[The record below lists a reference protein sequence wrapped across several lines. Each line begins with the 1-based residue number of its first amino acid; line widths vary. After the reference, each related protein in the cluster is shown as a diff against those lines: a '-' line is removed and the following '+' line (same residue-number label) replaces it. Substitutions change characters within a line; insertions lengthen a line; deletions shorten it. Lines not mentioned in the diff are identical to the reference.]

1 MANDELA
8 GTQRAAILLMSLG
21 EQDAA
26 NVLKQLSA
34 REVQKLGIAMAELKE
49 VSREQ
54 MSSVLDKF
62 IGIADGKANIA
73 GGSQEYV
80 RRVLTQA
87 VGKQKTDM
95 LLDRVSNGQTGQG
108 IEALKWMEAKAVA
121 QIISG
126 EHPQIAAIVLAH
138 LEPEQSAAIMPLL
151 SEDLRT
157 EVLMRIASLNEVP
170 QSALTEL
177 DQLVERQANVA
188 PPATLRRIGGPRSAA
203 NILKAMER
211 EKLTEEMG
219 KIEKSDGEMPQKIKD
234 LLFVFDNLLD
244 VDDRGIQALL
254 REVGSDTL
262 AVALRGAEPEVQEKI
277 LKNMSKRAAEIL
289 KDDMEARGPVKLVEV
304 EAAQKEIV
312 VIAQR
317 LAEEGTISLGGK
329 GGAEFVL
336 RHRQSLGRAGQG
348 QGLRRPQAA
357 DGERARGSAGGGPQG
372 GLRAGSC
379 GG

>member
-1 MANDELA
+1 MAEKSDDLA

-26 NVLKQLSA
+26 NLLKQLDA

-54 MSSVLDKF
+54 MTSVLDKF
-62 IGIADGKANIA
+62 IGVADSRANIA
-73 GGSQEYV
+73 NGSQEFV
-80 RRVLTQA
+80 RKVLTQA

-95 LLDRVSNGQTGQG
+95 LLDRVTAGQTGQG

-126 EHPQIAAIVLAH
+126 EHPQIAAIVLSH
-138 LEPEQSAAIMPLL
+138 LEPEQSAAILPLL
-151 SEDLRT
+151 TEEMRT
-157 EVLMRIASLNEVP
+157 EVLMRIATLNEVP

-177 DQLVERQANVA
+177 DQLVEKQANA
-188 PPATLRRIGGPRSAA
+188 TPPTTLRRVGGARTVA
-203 NILKAMER
+203 NILNAME
-211 EKLTEEMG
+211 KDKSGEELG
-219 KIEKSDGEMPQKIKD
+219 KIEKADGEMHQQIKD
-234 LLFVFDNLLD
+234 LLFIFDNLLD

-262 AVALRGAEPEVQEKI
+262 ALALRGAEPEVQEKI

-289 KDDMEARGPVKLVEV
+289 KDDMEARGPVKLADV

-329 GGAEFVL
+329 GGAEFV
-336 RHRQSLGRAGQG
+336 
-348 QGLRRPQAA
+348 
-357 DGERARGSAGGGPQG
+357 
-372 GLRAGSC
+372 
-379 GG
+379 

>member
-1 MANDELA
+1 MASKSDDLA

-26 NVLKQLSA
+26 NVLKQLDA

-54 MSSVLDKF
+54 MTAVLDTF
-62 IGIADGKANIA
+62 IGVADSKANLA
-73 GGSQEYV
+73 GGSQDYV

-87 VGKQKTDM
+87 VGKHKADM
-95 LLDRVSNGQTGQG
+95 LLDRVTTGQTGQG
-108 IEALKWMEAKAVA
+108 IEALKWMESKAVA

-126 EHPQIAAIVLAH
+126 EHPQIAAIVLSH
-138 LEPEQSAAIMPLL
+138 LEPEQSAGILPLL
-151 SEDLRT
+151 PEDMRT
-157 EVLMRIASLNEVP
+157 EVLMRIATLNEVP

-177 DQLVERQANVA
+177 DQLVEKQANA
-188 PPATLRRIGGPRSAA
+188 TPPATVRRIGGARTVAS
-203 NILKAMER
+203 ILNAMER
-211 EKLTEEMG
+211 DKSGEELG
-219 KIEKSDGEMPQKIKD
+219 KIEKADGEMHGRIKD
-234 LLFVFDNLLD
+234 LLFIFDNLLS

-289 KDDMEARGPVKLVEV
+289 KDDMEARGPVKLTDV

-329 GGAEFVL
+329 GGGEFV
-336 RHRQSLGRAGQG
+336 
-348 QGLRRPQAA
+348 
-357 DGERARGSAGGGPQG
+357 
-372 GLRAGSC
+372 
-379 GG
+379 

>member
-1 MANDELA
+1 MANTPDDLA

-26 NVLKQLSA
+26 NVLKQLDA

-62 IGIADGKANIA
+62 IGIADSKANLA
-73 GGSQEYV
+73 GGSQDYV

-87 VGKQKTDM
+87 VGKHKTDM

-108 IEALKWMEAKAVA
+108 IESLKWMESKAVA

-138 LEPEQSAAIMPLL
+138 LEPEQSAGILPLL
-151 SEDLRT
+151 SDDFRT

-177 DQLVERQANVA
+177 DQLVERQANA
-188 PPATLRRIGGPRSAA
+188 TPPTTLRRVGGARTVA
-203 NILKAMER
+203 NILNAMER
-211 EKLTEEMG
+211 DKSGAELG
-219 KIEKSDGEMPQKIKD
+219 KIEKADGEMHQQIKD

-244 VDDRGIQALL
+244 IDDRGIQALL
-254 REVGSDTL
+254 REVGSDSL

-289 KDDMEARGPVKLVEV
+289 KDDMEARGPVKLADV
-304 EAAQKEIV
+304 EAAQKEII

-317 LAEEGTISLGGK
+317 MAEEGTISLGGK
-329 GGAEFVL
+329 GGAEFV
-336 RHRQSLGRAGQG
+336 
-348 QGLRRPQAA
+348 
-357 DGERARGSAGGGPQG
+357 
-372 GLRAGSC
+372 
-379 GG
+379 

>member
-1 MANDELA
+1 MANKPDEIA

-26 NVLKQLSA
+26 NILKQLDA
-34 REVQKLGIAMAELKE
+34 KEVQKLGIAMAELKE
-49 VSREQ
+49 ITREQ
-54 MSSVLDKF
+54 MGSVLDKF
-62 IGIADGKANIA
+62 IGIADARSNVAA
-73 GGSQEYV
+73 GSPDYV

-87 VGKQKTDM
+87 VGKQKADM
-95 LLDRVSNGQTGQG
+95 LLDRVASGQTGQG

-151 SEDLRT
+151 REELRT
-157 EVLMRIASLNEVP
+157 EVLMRIASLSEVP
-170 QSALTEL
+170 QTALTEL
-177 DQLVERQANVA
+177 DQLVEKQANIA
-188 PPATLRRIGGPRSAA
+188 PPSPLRRVGGARTVA
-203 NILKAMER
+203 NILNAME
-211 EKLTEEMG
+211 KDKSGTELG
-219 KIEKSDGEMPQKIKD
+219 KIEKADTEMHQKIKD
-234 LLFVFDNLLD
+234 LLFIFDNLLD

-262 AVALRGAEPEVQEKI
+262 SVALRGAEPEVSEKI

-289 KDDMEARGPVKLVEV
+289 KDDMEARGPVKLAEV
-304 EAAQKEIV
+304 EAAQKEII

-329 GGAEFVL
+329 GEGEFV
-336 RHRQSLGRAGQG
+336 
-348 QGLRRPQAA
+348 
-357 DGERARGSAGGGPQG
+357 
-372 GLRAGSC
+372 
-379 GG
+379 

>member
-1 MANDELA
+1 MANKPDDLA

-26 NVLKQLSA
+26 NVLKQLDA

-54 MSSVLDKF
+54 MSSVLSNF
-62 IGIADGKANIA
+62 IGVADAKANIA
-73 GGSQEYV
+73 GGSQDYV

-87 VGKQKTDM
+87 VGKHKTDM
-95 LLDRVSNGQTGQG
+95 LMDRVSSGQTGQG
-108 IEALKWMEAKAVA
+108 IEALKWMESKAVA

-138 LEPEQSAAIMPLL
+138 LEPEQSAAILPLL
-151 SEDLRT
+151 TDEFRT

-170 QSALTEL
+170 QTALTEL

-188 PPATLRRIGGPRSAA
+188 PPAPLRRVGGARTVA
-203 NILKAMER
+203 NILNAMER
-211 EKLTEEMG
+211 DKSGAELG
-219 KIEKSDGEMPQKIKD
+219 KIEKADGEMHQKIKE
-234 LLFVFDNLLD
+234 LLFVFDNLMD

-289 KDDMEARGPVKLVEV
+289 KDDMEVRGPVKLTDV
-304 EAAQKEIV
+304 EAAQKEII
-312 VIAQR
+312 VITQR
-317 LAEEGTISLGGK
+317 MAEEGTITLGGK
-329 GGAEFVL
+329 GGNEFV
-336 RHRQSLGRAGQG
+336 
-348 QGLRRPQAA
+348 
-357 DGERARGSAGGGPQG
+357 
-372 GLRAGSC
+372 
-379 GG
+379 

>member
-1 MANDELA
+1 MADKSDELA

-26 NVLKQLSA
+26 NVLKQLDA

-54 MSSVLDKF
+54 MTAVLDKF
-62 IGIADGKANIA
+62 IGVADAKANIA
-73 GGSQEYV
+73 GGSQDFV

-87 VGKQKTDM
+87 VGKQKADM
-95 LLDRVSNGQTGQG
+95 LLDRVSTGQTGQG
-108 IEALKWMEAKAVA
+108 IEALKWMESKAVA

-126 EHPQIAAIVLAH
+126 EHPQIAAIVLSH
-138 LEPEQSAAIMPLL
+138 LEPEQSAAILPLL
-151 SEDLRT
+151 ADDMRT
-157 EVLMRIASLNEVP
+157 EVLMRIATLNEVP

-177 DQLVERQANVA
+177 DQLVEKQANAA
-188 PPATLRRIGGPRSAA
+188 PPAAALRRIGGARTVA
-203 NILKAMER
+203 NILNAMER
-211 EKLTEEMG
+211 DKSGEELG
-219 KIEKSDGEMPQKIKD
+219 KIEKSDGEMHQKIKD

-262 AVALRGAEPEVQEKI
+262 AVALRGAEPEVQEKV

-289 KDDMEARGPVKLVEV
+289 KDDMEARGPVKLTDV

-312 VIAQR
+312 IIAQR

-329 GGAEFVL
+329 GGGEFV
-336 RHRQSLGRAGQG
+336 
-348 QGLRRPQAA
+348 
-357 DGERARGSAGGGPQG
+357 
-372 GLRAGSC
+372 
-379 GG
+379 

>member
-34 REVQKLGIAMAELKE
+34 RDVQKLGIAMAELKE

-54 MSSVLDKF
+54 MSAVLDKF

-73 GGSQEYV
+73 GGSQDYV

-87 VGKQKTDM
+87 VGKHKTDL
-95 LLDRVSNGQTGQG
+95 LLDRVSSGQTGQG

-126 EHPQIAAIVLAH
+126 EHPQIAAIVLSH
-138 LEPEQSAAIMPLL
+138 LEPEQAAAILPLL
-151 SEDLRT
+151 TDDMRT

-177 DQLVERQANVA
+177 DQLVEKQAN
-188 PPATLRRIGGPRSAA
+188 ATSPVPLRKIGGARTVA
-203 NILKAMER
+203 NILNAME
-211 EKLTEEMG
+211 KDKSGEELG
-219 KIEKSDGEMPQKIKD
+219 KIEKADGEMHTRIKD
-234 LLFVFDNLLD
+234 LLFIFDNLLD

-289 KDDMEARGPVKLVEV
+289 KDDMEARGP
-304 EAAQKEIV
+304 
-312 VIAQR
+312 
-317 LAEEGTISLGGK
+317 G
-329 GGAEFVL
+329 
-336 RHRQSLGRAGQG
+336 
-348 QGLRRPQAA
+348 
-357 DGERARGSAGGGPQG
+357 
-372 GLRAGSC
+372 
-379 GG
+379 

>member
-1 MANDELA
+1 MASKSDDLA

-26 NVLKQLSA
+26 NVLKQLDA

-54 MSSVLDKF
+54 MTAVLDTF
-62 IGIADGKANIA
+62 IGVADSKANLA
-73 GGSQEYV
+73 GGSQDYV

-87 VGKQKTDM
+87 VGKQKADM
-95 LLDRVSNGQTGQG
+95 LLDRVTTGQTGQG
-108 IEALKWMEAKAVA
+108 IEALKWMESKAVA

-126 EHPQIAAIVLAH
+126 EHPQIAAIVLSH
-138 LEPEQSAAIMPLL
+138 LEPEQSAGILPLL
-151 SEDLRT
+151 PEDMRT
-157 EVLMRIASLNEVP
+157 EVLMRIATLNEVP

-177 DQLVERQANVA
+177 DQLVEKQANA
-188 PPATLRRIGGPRSAA
+188 TPPATVRRIGGARTVAS
-203 NILKAMER
+203 ILNAMER
-211 EKLTEEMG
+211 DKSGEELG
-219 KIEKSDGEMPQKIKD
+219 KIEKADGDMHGKIKD
-234 LLFVFDNLLD
+234 LLFIFDNLLS

-289 KDDMEARGPVKLVEV
+289 KDDMEARGPVKLTDV

-329 GGAEFVL
+329 GGGEFV
-336 RHRQSLGRAGQG
+336 
-348 QGLRRPQAA
+348 
-357 DGERARGSAGGGPQG
+357 
-372 GLRAGSC
+372 
-379 GG
+379 

>member
-1 MANDELA
+1 MASKPDELA

-26 NVLKQLSA
+26 NLLKQLDA

-49 VSREQ
+49 VSRDQ
-54 MSSVLDKF
+54 MTAVLDKF
-62 IGIADGKANIA
+62 IGVADGKADIA
-73 GGSQEYV
+73 SGSTEYV

-95 LLDRVSNGQTGQG
+95 LLDRVSTGQTGQG

-126 EHPQIAAIVLAH
+126 EHPQIAAIVLSH
-138 LEPEQSAAIMPLL
+138 LEPDQSASILPLL
-151 SEDLRT
+151 TDDMRT

-177 DQLVERQANVA
+177 DQLVEKQANA
-188 PPATLRRIGGPRSAA
+188 TPPAAALRRIGGARTVA
-203 NILKAMER
+203 NILNAMEKDR
-211 EKLTEEMG
+211 SGEELG
-219 KIEKSDGEMPQKIKD
+219 KIEKSDGQLHQQIKD
-234 LLFVFDNLLD
+234 LLFIFDNLLD

-254 REVGSDTL
+254 REVSSDTL
-262 AVALRGAEPEVQEKI
+262 AVALRGAEPDVQDKI
-277 LKNMSKRAAEIL
+277 LRNMSKRAAEIL
-289 KDDMEARGPVKLVEV
+289 KDDMEARGPVKLTDV

-329 GGAEFVL
+329 GGSEFV
-336 RHRQSLGRAGQG
+336 
-348 QGLRRPQAA
+348 
-357 DGERARGSAGGGPQG
+357 
-372 GLRAGSC
+372 
-379 GG
+379 

>member
-1 MANDELA
+1 MAKAEELA

-26 NVLKQLSA
+26 NVLKQLDA
-34 REVQKLGIAMAELKE
+34 REVQKLGLAMAELKE

-54 MSSVLDKF
+54 MSKVLETF
-62 IGIADGKANIA
+62 IGSADSRAHIA
-73 GGSQEYV
+73 GNSQEYV

-87 VGKQKTDM
+87 VGKQKTDT
-95 LLDRVSNGQTGQG
+95 LLDRVTTGQTGQG

-138 LEPEQSAAIMPLL
+138 LEPEQAAAIMPLL

-157 EVLMRIASLNEVP
+157 EVIMRIAALNEVP

-177 DQLVERQANVA
+177 DQLVEKQASAKA
-188 PPATLRRIGGPRSAA
+188 PVPLRRVGGARTVA
-203 NILKAMER
+203 NILNAMER
-211 EKLTEEMG
+211 DQSGMEMER
-219 KIEKSDGEMPQKIKD
+219 IEKSDTAMHQEIKD
-234 LLFVFDNLLD
+234 LLFIFDNLLD

-262 AVALRGAEPEVQEKI
+262 AVALRGAEPSVQEKI
-277 LKNMSKRAAEIL
+277 YKNMSKRAAEIL
-289 KDDMEARGPVKLVEV
+289 KDDMEARGPVKLTDV
-304 EAAQKEIV
+304 EAAQKEII
-312 VIAQR
+312 VITQR

-329 GGAEFVL
+329 GGGDFV
-336 RHRQSLGRAGQG
+336 
-348 QGLRRPQAA
+348 
-357 DGERARGSAGGGPQG
+357 
-372 GLRAGSC
+372 
-379 GG
+379 

>member
-1 MANDELA
+1 MANTPDDLA

-26 NVLKQLSA
+26 NVLKQLDA

-62 IGIADGKANIA
+62 IGIADSKANLA
-73 GGSQEYV
+73 GGSQDYV

-87 VGKQKTDM
+87 VGKHKTDM

-108 IEALKWMEAKAVA
+108 IESLKWMESKAVA

-138 LEPEQSAAIMPLL
+138 LEPEQSAGILPLL
-151 SEDLRT
+151 SDDFRT

-177 DQLVERQANVA
+177 DQLVERQANAA
-188 PPATLRRIGGPRSAA
+188 PPPTLRRVGGARTVA
-203 NILKAMER
+203 NILNAMEHDKSGA
-211 EKLTEEMG
+211 ELG
-219 KIEKSDGEMPQKIKD
+219 KIEKADGEMHQQIKD

-244 VDDRGIQALL
+244 IDDRGIQALL
-254 REVGSDTL
+254 REVGSDSL

-289 KDDMEARGPVKLVEV
+289 KDDMEARGPVKLADV
-304 EAAQKEIV
+304 EAAQKEII

-317 LAEEGTISLGGK
+317 MAEEGTISLGGK
-329 GGAEFVL
+329 GGAEFV
-336 RHRQSLGRAGQG
+336 
-348 QGLRRPQAA
+348 
-357 DGERARGSAGGGPQG
+357 
-372 GLRAGSC
+372 
-379 GG
+379 

>member
-1 MANDELA
+1 MANKPDEIP
-8 GTQRAAILLMSLG
+8 GIQRAAILLMSLG

-26 NVLKQLSA
+26 NLLKQLDA
-34 REVQKLGIAMAELKE
+34 KDVQKLGIAMAEIKE
-49 VSREQ
+49 ISREQ
-54 MSSVLDKF
+54 MTSVLEKF
-62 IGIADGKANIA
+62 IGVADSRANLA
-73 GGSQEYV
+73 SGSTEYV

-95 LLDRVSNGQTGQG
+95 LLDRVSTGQTGQG

-121 QIISG
+121 QIISV

-138 LEPEQSAAIMPLL
+138 LEPEQSASIMPLL
-151 SEDLRT
+151 SEELRT
-157 EVLMRIASLNEVP
+157 EVLMRIAALNEVP
-170 QSALTEL
+170 QTALTEL
-177 DQLVERQANVA
+177 DQLVEKQANV
-188 PPATLRRIGGPRSAA
+188 PPPVPLRRVGGARTVA
-203 NILKAMER
+203 NILNSMER
-211 EKLTEEMG
+211 DQSGAELG
-219 KIEKSDGEMPQKIKD
+219 KIEKADGEMHQKIKD

-289 KDDMEARGPVKLVEV
+289 KDDMEARGPVKLADV
-304 EAAQKEIV
+304 EAAQKEII

-329 GGAEFVL
+329 GEGEFV
-336 RHRQSLGRAGQG
+336 
-348 QGLRRPQAA
+348 
-357 DGERARGSAGGGPQG
+357 
-372 GLRAGSC
+372 
-379 GG
+379 

>member
-1 MANDELA
+1 MANKPDEIP

-26 NVLKQLSA
+26 NLLKQLDA
-34 REVQKLGIAMAELKE
+34 KEVQKLGLAMAELKE
-49 VSREQ
+49 ISREQ
-54 MSSVLDKF
+54 VNSVLEKF
-62 IGIADGKANIA
+62 IGTADAKANLA
-73 GGSQEYV
+73 SGSTDYV

-95 LLDRVSNGQTGQG
+95 LLDRVSTGQTGQG

-151 SEDLRT
+151 NEELRT

-170 QSALTEL
+170 QTALTEL
-177 DQLVERQANVA
+177 DQLVEKQANVA
-188 PPATLRRIGGPRSAA
+188 PPVPLRRVGGARTVA
-203 NILKAMER
+203 NILNSMER
-211 EKLTEEMG
+211 DKSGAELG
-219 KIEKSDGEMPQKIKD
+219 KIEKADGEMHQKIKD

-244 VDDRGIQALL
+244 VEDRGIQALL

-262 AVALRGAEPEVQEKI
+262 ALALRGAEPELQEKI

-289 KDDMEARGPVKLVEV
+289 KDDMEARGPVKLTDV
-304 EAAQKEIV
+304 EAAQKEII

-329 GGAEFVL
+329 GAGEFV
-336 RHRQSLGRAGQG
+336 
-348 QGLRRPQAA
+348 
-357 DGERARGSAGGGPQG
+357 
-372 GLRAGSC
+372 
-379 GG
+379 

>member
-1 MANDELA
+1 MADKPADLA

-26 NVLKQLSA
+26 NVLKQLDA
-34 REVQKLGIAMAELKE
+34 REVQKLGVAMAELAE

-54 MSSVLDKF
+54 MTSVLETF

-73 GGSQEYV
+73 SGSQDYV

-87 VGKQKTDM
+87 VGKQKTDL
-95 LLDRVSNGQTGQG
+95 LLDRVSSGQTGQG
-108 IEALKWMEAKAVA
+108 IEALKWMDAKSVA

-126 EHPQIAAIVLAH
+126 EHPQIAAIVLSH
-138 LEPEQSAAIMPLL
+138 LDAEQSAAVLPLL
-151 SEDLRT
+151 SEELRT

-170 QSALTEL
+170 QTALTEL
-177 DQLVERQANVA
+177 DQLVEKQANVA
-188 PPATLRRIGGPRSAA
+188 PPSPLRRIGGARTVA
-203 NILKAMER
+203 NILNAMER
-211 EKLTEEMG
+211 DKSGEELG
-219 KIEKSDGEMPQKIKD
+219 KIEKADTDMHQQIKD

-244 VDDRGIQALL
+244 IDDRGIQALL
-254 REVGSDTL
+254 REVGSDSL

-289 KDDMEARGPVKLVEV
+289 KDDMEARGPVKLTEV
-304 EAAQKEIV
+304 EAAQKDIV

-329 GGAEFVL
+329 GGAEFV
-336 RHRQSLGRAGQG
+336 
-348 QGLRRPQAA
+348 
-357 DGERARGSAGGGPQG
+357 
-372 GLRAGSC
+372 
-379 GG
+379 